1 MTKKAKKAL
10 ATHPAVKKLT
20 PVLYV
25 TEIEPCLELWVDRLG
40 FKKTIE
46 MPEGARLGFVG
57 LSKGKIEV
65 MYQTMESVAKD
76 VPAFASR
83 SPGQTNLFIEVEDI
97 DAVETALK
105 GANIVVPRRKTF
117 YGSTE
122 VGVMDPA
129 GNVVLFAQMGG

>member
-1 MTKKAKKAL
+1 MPKAKKAA

-46 MPEGARLGFVG
+46 MPEGAKLGFVG

-65 MYQTMESVAKD
+65 MYQTLESVAKD
-76 VPAFASR
+76 VPAFAGR
-83 SPGQTNLFIEVEDI
+83 TPGQTNLFLEVDDIELVEK
-97 DAVETALK
+97 ALR

-122 VGVMDPA
+122 VGVMDPG
-129 GNVVLFAQMGG
+129 GNVVLFAEMGG